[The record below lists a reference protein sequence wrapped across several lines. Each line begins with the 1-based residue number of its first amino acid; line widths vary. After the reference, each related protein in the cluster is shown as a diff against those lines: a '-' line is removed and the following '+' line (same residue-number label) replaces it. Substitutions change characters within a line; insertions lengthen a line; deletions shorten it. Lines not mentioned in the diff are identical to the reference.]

1 MKSIAVTLFS
11 FFLTLSAFAQTDLEN
26 FLKSVE
32 ANNLKLKSFRQLSDT
47 RKIESRTGLNPEN
60 PEVEFGYLP
69 GNVGDM
75 GTMTTM
81 RVSQKIEFPTVY
93 SQKNKLSKLYQNQ
106 YDQEFLAQRAA
117 ILGQASALY
126 IQRTAIL
133 KSQKLYAERLAN
145 AQKLLQAFEQKLA
158 SGDANLLE
166 VNKLKLELSQA
177 KKEESLAAALRN
189 KVDQQLA
196 LFNAGQPIAPA
207 SDQFPVFPETGTDE
221 WLKLYREKDPELR
234 LFAEDVNIAFREIK
248 LEQHKNM
255 PEISFSYGYEK
266 TPEVRYAG
274 PGASLTIPLWQNK
287 NKVKLARSN
296 WEFSQARL
304 EEETL
309 ARETEIR
316 EKADQLLILKTS
328 MDEMRNT
335 LAGTNS
341 PELLAK
347 AMNAGEISVISYLNE
362 IQFYYQI
369 REELLD
375 LEQNYYLL
383 LADLNRIRL

>member
-234 LFAEDVNIAFREIK
+234 LFAEDVNVAFREIK

>member
-1 MKSIAVTLFS
+1 
-11 FFLTLSAFAQTDLEN
+11 
-26 FLKSVE
+26 
-32 ANNLKLKSFRQLSDT
+32 
-47 RKIESRTGLNPEN
+47 
-60 PEVEFGYLP
+60 
-69 GNVGDM
+69 
-75 GTMTTM
+75 
-81 RVSQKIEFPTVY
+81 
-93 SQKNKLSKLYQNQ
+93 
-106 YDQEFLAQRAA
+106 
-117 ILGQASALY
+117 
-126 IQRTAIL
+126 
-133 KSQKLYAERLAN
+133 
-145 AQKLLQAFEQKLA
+145 
-158 SGDANLLE
+158 
-166 VNKLKLELSQA
+166 
-177 KKEESLAAALRN
+177 
-189 KVDQQLA
+189 
-196 LFNAGQPIAPA
+196 
-207 SDQFPVFPETGTDE
+207 
-221 WLKLYREKDPELR
+221 EKDPELR

-328 MDEMRNT
+328 MNEMRNT

>member
-1 MKSIAVTLFS
+1 MKHTVITLFS
-11 FFLTLSAFAQTDLEN
+11 LFLIISAFAQTDLEN

-32 ANNLKLKSFRQLSDT
+32 TNNLKLKSFRQLSDT
-47 RKIESRTGLNPEN
+47 REIESRTGLNPEN
-60 PEVEFGYLP
+60 PEIEFEYLP
-69 GNVGDM
+69 GNVEDK

-81 RVSQKIEFPTVY
+81 KVSQKIEFPTVY

-126 IQRTAIL
+126 IQRIAIQ
-133 KSQKLYAERLAN
+133 KSQQLYAERLAN

-158 SGDANLLE
+158 RGDANLLE
-166 VNKLKLELSQA
+166 INKLKLELSQA

-207 SDQFPVFPETGTDE
+207 SDQFPVFPETETDE
-221 WLKLYREKDPELR
+221 WVKLYHEKDPELR
-234 LFAEDVNIAFREIK
+234 LFAEDVNIAFQEIK
-248 LEQHKNM
+248 LEQTKSM
-255 PEISFSYGYEK
+255 PEISFSYAYEK
-266 TPEVRYAG
+266 TPEVRYGG

-309 ARETEIR
+309 TRETEIR

-335 LAGTNS
+335 LTSMNS
-341 PELLAK
+341 VDLLEK
-347 AMNAGEISVISYLNE
+347 AMSTGEISLISYLSE

-369 REELLD
+369 QEELLD

-383 LADLNRIRL
+383 LVDLNRIRL

>member
-1 MKSIAVTLFS
+1 MKSIAITLFS

-316 EKADQLLILKTS
+316 EKAEQLLILKTS